1 LIEKRT
7 LNESSHEPLEKKRRK
22 PRLRANHHLMEPEEL
37 RPEERWDRIVE
48 LLALMTMPEAPA
60 VPDFEKKVLMSESS
74 HEK

>member
-7 LNESSHEPLEKKRRK
+7 LNEPSQEPLEKKRRR

-37 RPEERWDRIVE
+37 TPDERWDRIVE

-60 VPDFEKKVLMSESS
+60 MPEPGKEVLTDESGA
-74 HEK
+74 